1 MENSDS
7 DICHKNMTSPTM
19 FHKRQA
25 GKSQTRKTQTRK
37 SQTSAL
43 KSRVMEVSLAH
54 FSDVGIEQTNV
65 GDILQD
71 ADCSV
76 GSLYHHFGSKEG
88 IAEALFVEGVDHFNA
103 GLLAALLPRRTASTG
118 IKAMVTFCCE
128 WVTDQPQLAAFLLS
142 REIKL
147 SELARLELREKDRAF
162 GQSTYDW
169 FAPHVKSGELQALPT
184 GLYMPLICGPTLEC
198 SRMWLS
204 GRSARSPGEVAAIL
218 AEASWQSVRKSVRK
232 S

>member
-1 MENSDS
+1 MGNSDS
-7 DICHKNMTSPTM
+7 DICHRNMTSPTM

-25 GKSQTRKTQTRK
+25 GKSQTRKSQTRK

-232 S
+232 P

>member
-1 MENSDS
+1 MGNSDS
-7 DICHKNMTSPTM
+7 DICHRNMTSPTM

-25 GKSQTRKTQTRK
+25 GKVQTRK

-184 GLYMPLICGPTLEC
+184 ALYMPLICGPTLEC

-218 AEASWQSVRKSVRK
+218 AEASWQSVRQSVRK

>member
-1 MENSDS
+1 
-7 DICHKNMTSPTM
+7 
-19 FHKRQA
+19 
-25 GKSQTRKTQTRK
+25 
-37 SQTSAL
+37 
-43 KSRVMEVSLAH
+43 
-54 FSDVGIEQTNV
+54 
-65 GDILQD
+65 
-71 ADCSV
+71 
-76 GSLYHHFGSKEG
+76 
-88 IAEALFVEGVDHFNA
+88 
-103 GLLAALLPRRTASTG
+103 
-118 IKAMVTFCCE
+118 MVTFCCE

-169 FAPHVKSGELQALPT
+169 FAPHVTSGELQALPT
-184 GLYMPLICGPTLEC
+184 ALYMPLICGPTLEC

-218 AEASWQSVRKSVRK
+218 AEASWQSVRQSVRK

>member
-1 MENSDS
+1 MGNSDS
-7 DICHKNMTSPTM
+7 DICHRNMTSPTM

>member
-1 MENSDS
+1 MGNSDS
-7 DICHKNMTSPTM
+7 DICHRNMTSPTM

-204 GRSARSPGEVAAIL
+204 GRSARSPGEAAAIL

>member
-1 MENSDS
+1 
-7 DICHKNMTSPTM
+7 M

-204 GRSARSPGEVAAIL
+204 GRSARSPGEAAAIL

>member
-1 MENSDS
+1 MGNSDS
-7 DICHKNMTSPTM
+7 DICHRNMTSPTM

-25 GKSQTRKTQTRK
+25 GKSQTRK

-204 GRSARSPGEVAAIL
+204 GRSARSPGEAAAIL

>member
-1 MENSDS
+1 MGNSDS
-7 DICHKNMTSPTM
+7 DICHRNMTSPTM

-232 S
+232 P

>member
-1 MENSDS
+1 
-7 DICHKNMTSPTM
+7 MTSSL
-19 FHKRQA
+19 FHKRHS
-25 GKSQTRKTQTRK
+25 GKSQSRK

-88 IAEALFVEGVDHFNA
+88 IAEALFVEGVDHFNT
-103 GLLAALLPRRTASTG
+103 GVLSALLPCGTASSG

-147 SELARLELREKDRAF
+147 SESARLELREKDRAF

-169 FAPHVKSGELQALPT
+169 FAPHVQSGQVQALPT
-184 GLYMPLICGPTLEC
+184 ALYMPLICGPTLEC

-204 GRSARSPGEVAAIL
+204 GRSTRSPRAVAAIL
-218 AEASWQSVRKSVRK
+218 AEASWQSVKK
-232 S
+232 F

>member
-1 MENSDS
+1 MGNSDS
-7 DICHKNMTSPTM
+7 DICHRNMTSPTM

-25 GKSQTRKTQTRK
+25 GKSQTSK
-37 SQTSAL
+37 SQTRAL

-184 GLYMPLICGPTLEC
+184 ALYMPLICGPTLEC

-204 GRSARSPGEVAAIL
+204 GRSARSPREVAAIL

>member
-1 MENSDS
+1 MGNSDS
-7 DICHKNMTSPTM
+7 DICHRNMTSPTM

-162 GQSTYDW
+162 GQATYDW

-204 GRSARSPGEVAAIL
+204 GRSARSPGEAAAIL

>member
-1 MENSDS
+1 
-7 DICHKNMTSPTM
+7 
-19 FHKRQA
+19 
-25 GKSQTRKTQTRK
+25 
-37 SQTSAL
+37 

-204 GRSARSPGEVAAIL
+204 GRSARSPREVAAIL

>member
-1 MENSDS
+1 
-7 DICHKNMTSPTM
+7 MTSPTM